1 MRCGVRLLA
10 RTAVARQRA
19 GVRPPCGCA
28 AVASAPRRALASSSE
43 PDDTDDLLK
52 LTGGRTPGMRGR
64 TLGGGRF
71 TGATEGPASRRR
83 TRPSG
88 RTGLGGRISDGS
100 ILSDEPPVAAA
111 AAAEPLVAGSWTIGM
126 PIPSADQ
133 IPSGS
138 AVARMSTARCKAGRL
153 DDVVRYYDLRIGPA
167 YGTCDGFK
175 SAFLL
180 VDRPANTVRSLSFW
194 GSNEALL
201 ASIAD
206 EQYQKVA
213 KGLLQLVD
221 PNTMEAH
228 TFEVGAAVGS
238 EG

>member
-1 MRCGVRLLA
+1 MLVLA
-10 RTAVARQRA
+10 VVPHGAENQADTATSSCYTAPFSEACTTPRA
-19 GVRPPCGCA
+19 
-28 AVASAPRRALASSSE
+28 
-43 PDDTDDLLK
+43 T
-52 LTGGRTPGMRGR
+52 RTP
-64 TLGGGRF
+64 
-71 TGATEGPASRRR
+71 
-83 TRPSG
+83 
-88 RTGLGGRISDGS
+88 
-100 ILSDEPPVAAA
+100 
-111 AAAEPLVAGSWTIGM
+111 
-126 PIPSADQ
+126 
-133 IPSGS
+133 
-138 AVARMSTARCKAGRL
+138 KK
-153 DDVVRYYDLRIGPA
+153 YYDLRIGPA